1 MPKMKTTVVD
11 YITFTDDSFL
21 PPSTYYY
28 KNFMGDFIFC
38 HTRSRA
44 DAQKYADED
53 CGVAGKYLIR
63 AAKLVKP
70 KGDQTAVGHINSKS
84 RAGMR
89 KS

>member
-1 MPKMKTTVVD
+1 MKTTTVD
-11 YITFTDDSFL
+11 YVTFTDDSFL

-63 AAKLVKP
+63 AAKLVQP
-70 KGDQTAVGHINSKS
+70 KGELSAVGHLNSKS
-84 RAGMR
+84 RQASR
-89 KS
+89 PVR